1 MQYQIK
7 RNKRISVVLIL
18 CLVIGLWGCDAEK
31 KNIGFQKTEPAT
43 TAKPLQQLPISLQEL
58 LAKNPDAEEYV
69 MGYFENKDRQFT
81 IDLQKESEADCVPRL
96 YQWDKRWGY
105 RTYAGELM
113 GISGCGPTCLSMV
126 CLYLLRDSKY
136 DPGYIARFSQQNGYS
151 VEGSGSAWTLISQ
164 GGKELGLDVVEIPLD
179 KNRIVRNLEVG
190 NPIIC
195 VMGPGDFTTTGH
207 FIVLT
212 GHTDGKVSVND
223 PNSIRNSEERWDLER
238 IMPQIRNLW
247 VCR

>member
-1 MQYQIK
+1 
-7 RNKRISVVLIL
+7 
-18 CLVIGLWGCDAEK
+18 
-31 KNIGFQKTEPAT
+31 
-43 TAKPLQQLPISLQEL
+43 
-58 LAKNPDAEEYV
+58 
-69 MGYFENKDRQFT
+69 
-81 IDLQKESEADCVPRL
+81 
-96 YQWDKRWGY
+96 
-105 RTYAGELM
+105 M